1 VPFHQYEWTVSF
13 NGHNGPQP
21 LMSMCCGAADV
32 FTGAQTLF
40 AESSQDAGFEVRSV
54 VEGTALPLNGHFRV
68 VIDGVES
75 DSIPTDATADH
86 FRRRLRFSPDLVA
99 VDGVVDGVLGKA
111 INVTKESVDFGV
123 NGAARWTVQLPDWL
137 SGGGDQLGRAGPRD
151 VRVDVAGLA
160 GTNARV
166 DVESSGD
173 WTVREVQRITA
184 LATSVGEVSLGS
196 GSFITLSLVSTS
208 ILIAVTLPRP

>member
-1 VPFHQYEWTVSF
+1 
-13 NGHNGPQP
+13 
-21 LMSMCCGAADV
+21 MSMCCGAADV

-40 AESSQDAGFEVRSV
+40 AESSQDAGFEVRTA

-86 FRRRLRFSPDLVA
+86 FRRRLRFSPDLAA
-99 VDGVVDGVLGKA
+99 VDGVVGKA
-111 INVTKESVDFGV
+111 INVTKKSVDFGV

-184 LATSVGEVSLGS
+184 LATSVGEVSLES
-196 GSFITLSLVSTS
+196 GSFIALSLVSTS
-208 ILIAVTLPRP
+208 ILITVTLPRP